1 MLLSARA
8 TVQSR
13 TRVVWF
19 CLFVVSR
26 SARRTRADRSEF
38 RTRDSWIDYPWGYPL
53 CYCVAA
59 EVLVRDLGC
68 PKYLVAEAHIH
79 VHVVCTN
86 ALCAYCAYANAWS
99 FRMEPARSIVRF

>member
-1 MLLSARA
+1 M
-8 TVQSR
+8 
-13 TRVVWF
+13 
-19 CLFVVSR
+19 VSR
-26 SARRTRADRSEF
+26 SARRTPRTRADRSEF
-38 RTRDSWIDYPWGYPL
+38 RTRDLWIAYPWGYPL

-68 PKYLVAEAHIH
+68 LEYLVAETLIHVH

>member
-1 MLLSARA
+1 M
-8 TVQSR
+8 
-13 TRVVWF
+13 
-19 CLFVVSR
+19 VSR

-38 RTRDSWIDYPWGYPL
+38 RTRDLWIAYPWGYPL

-68 PKYLVAEAHIH
+68 LEYLVAETLIHVH